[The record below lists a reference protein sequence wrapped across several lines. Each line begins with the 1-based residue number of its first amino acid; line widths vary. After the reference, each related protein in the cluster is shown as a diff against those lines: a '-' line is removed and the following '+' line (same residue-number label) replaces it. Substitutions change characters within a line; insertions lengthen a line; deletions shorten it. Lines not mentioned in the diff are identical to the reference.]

1 MKGLEEWET
10 WVVNFGGDYIYNK
23 AWGLV
28 VIFFV
33 IFL

>member
-10 WVVNFGGDYIYNK
+10 WVVNFGVLYIYIK
-23 AWGLV
+23 VWRVV